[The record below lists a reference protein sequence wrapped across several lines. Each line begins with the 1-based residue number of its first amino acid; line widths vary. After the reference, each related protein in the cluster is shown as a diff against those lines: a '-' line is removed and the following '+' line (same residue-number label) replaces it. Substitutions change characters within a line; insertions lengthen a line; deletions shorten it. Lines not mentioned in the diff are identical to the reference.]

1 MLKPA
6 FFGVIQSSWD
16 KYRQWQQDSGQTI
29 WYKIYNSFLNLI
41 LSLAAVL
48 PLLSVICRTVPF
60 SYEVNDDAAIVQ
72 ILDGSYTGTPDGHSI
87 FVRYPLS
94 WLIKTLYAVNPA
106 IRLAGELRHDV
117 NWYVAVIVTL
127 EVFALAAVLF
137 RILHYFT
144 YNRILLCILF
154 DIGFVMLWLPCF
166 SNLTFS
172 TAAAFM
178 GCMGMLFFGFC
189 RREEAWRPWNLLI
202 LGILLVS
209 AWSLRRQCFLMVL
222 PFLCLEFVFK
232 YHIHFFRSV
241 KPWFAV
247 TFLVVVIGASSMWN
261 HHMYGS
267 REWQDYLQ
275 YNQDRAYLQDYAGFP
290 QYEGNEA
297 FYQAAGISENGR
309 DAMAKYTYCL
319 VDGFST
325 DWVEQTWRYVKAQE
339 KEEPFARRMQ
349 NAVPKA
355 GRYLLKAESAEER
368 LKEVPVYLF
377 SLLFPLAVLTAAY
390 LLVKEMLISVL
401 PAIKKKVRI
410 KKQEKKT
417 LSDAVPENVE
427 EIRSSSD
434 DAVHRICLPD
444 NLKGA
449 VHYIWTLLSI
459 ILMGIVL
466 WLEWIYLAM
475 NGRFPQRVEETIR
488 LLTLCVGVLA
498 VSRLLSFWRRNR
510 LTHIPVIVQIVVLAL
525 FVQSGF
531 LTAQI
536 EKVQGQQEY
545 HLRYASEKSQ
555 ILDYCGGHPESWFVL
570 DTRSFTK
577 TSRPSDD
584 LHQNNWIMSGS
595 WTAYSPL
602 YTEKL
607 AGMGTGSLG
616 SEFLLREN
624 VFLITKGKKNV
635 SALLGLP
642 EDREAEAVV
651 ADELMTD
658 SNNFYVVYKITGIRP
673 VEEEKTAGR

>member
-1 MLKPA
+1 MSKPT
-6 FFGVIQSSWD
+6 FFGTIQSSWK

-29 WYKIYNSFLNLI
+29 WYKIYNFFLDLI

-48 PLLSVICRTVPF
+48 PLLSLICRTVPF

-106 IRLAGELRHDV
+106 MRLVGELRHDV

-319 VDGFST
+319 VDDFST
-325 DWVEQTWRYVKAQE
+325 DWVERTWRYVKAQE
-339 KEEPFARRMQ
+339 KEEPFVRRMQ

-355 GRYLLKAESAEER
+355 EKYLLKAESAGDR
-368 LKEVPVYLF
+368 LKEVPIYLF
-377 SLLFPLAVLTAAY
+377 ALLCPLAVLTAAY
-390 LLVKEMLISVL
+390 LLVKEMSMHG
-401 PAIKKKVRI
+401 AAR
-410 KKQEKKT
+410 QAH
-417 LSDAVPENVE
+417 LSDRV
-427 EIRSSSD
+427 
-434 DAVHRICLPD
+434 
-444 NLKGA
+444 KGA

-536 EKVQGQQEY
+536 EKVRGQQEY
-545 HLRYASEKSQ
+545 HLRYASEKAQ
-555 ILDYCGGHPESWFVL
+555 ILDYCGRHPESWFVL

-616 SEFLLREN
+616 SEFFLREN

-635 SALLGLP
+635 SALLGLS